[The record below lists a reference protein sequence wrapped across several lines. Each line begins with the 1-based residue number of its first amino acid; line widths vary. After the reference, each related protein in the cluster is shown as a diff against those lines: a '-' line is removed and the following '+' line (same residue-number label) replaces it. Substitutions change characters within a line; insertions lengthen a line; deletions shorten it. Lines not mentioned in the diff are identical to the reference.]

1 MNLCIHS
8 CSESKLF
15 DVKGTIYIKLYKFKL
30 YTNSFIMKS
39 HGLACRYHITG
50 WLNEKS
56 DVYSFGVALLQII
69 TSRPVILRSAQV
81 NSHVS
86 QWVSSMLSNG
96 DIKSIVDPKLRGD
109 FEVNSA
115 WKAVELAR
123 DCISETSTGR
133 PNMSEVVTRL
143 KECLG
148 AELARMNESRV
159 SGTTDS
165 SIVFSMNSGLSPSAR

>member
-1 MNLCIHS
+1 M
-8 CSESKLF
+8 
-15 DVKGTIYIKLYKFKL
+15 
-30 YTNSFIMKS
+30 
-39 HGLACRYHITG
+39 ACRYHITG

-69 TSRPVILRSAQV
+69 TSRPVISRTSQV

-86 QWVSSMLSNG
+86 QWVSSMLSTG

-109 FEVNSA
+109 FEINSA

-123 DCISETSTGR
+123 DCMSDMSTAR

-148 AELARMNESRV
+148 AELARLNESRA

-165 SIVFSMNSGLSPSAR
+165 SIVFSMNSGFSPSAR